1 MRPPRSSER
10 PAVEIG
16 GGGVGGLTAN
26 AGTARKEGRPI
37 SIFRVGAH
45 RPRRRQPSRRTTTP
59 PCEARPRHRTGH
71 PLHADRRRMGKVE
84 PGLSANYAGFQSATF
99 TIFKVL
105 NIREL

>member
-37 SIFRVGAH
+37 SIFRVEAD
-45 RPRRRQPSRRTTTP
+45 RPRRRPQVSEPQRRLAMLGCGTAHGTPLTP
-59 PCEARPRHRTGH
+59 PVAGRERGSPGEVQTTLCSNSNSHNLRGAERP
-71 PLHADRRRMGKVE
+71 
-84 PGLSANYAGFQSATF
+84 
-99 TIFKVL
+99 
-105 NIREL
+105 